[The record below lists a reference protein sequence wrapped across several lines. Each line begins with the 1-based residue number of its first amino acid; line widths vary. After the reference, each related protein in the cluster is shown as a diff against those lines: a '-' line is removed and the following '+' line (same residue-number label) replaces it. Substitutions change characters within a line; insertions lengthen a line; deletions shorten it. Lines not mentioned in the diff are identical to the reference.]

1 MNASDTTPAGQVA
14 WRLSD
19 ITGSDDGQSVHPLL
33 DDASGRAEALQR
45 FRGRLGS
52 LTASELAAF
61 WMELEEASELLA
73 RVGNFAQL
81 RFATDTADPANGALM
96 MAVQERSTAIGT
108 TLVWVELEWAALDDA
123 FVDAVLADEQ
133 LTRWRHNLRVLRL
146 NRPHLLTEAEEKV
159 LAEKSLT
166 GASAW
171 SRLFDEQLSGLRV
184 KLASDETGAT
194 IAFEEAFS
202 RMQSPDR
209 TTRAEAAAGITETL
223 SVGLRTR
230 AYIYNTLLADKAT
243 DDRLRSFESWISSRN
258 LANQA
263 TDESIR
269 ALIDAVV
276 SRYEL
281 VRRWYRLKAKLLG
294 LEKLSFYDRNA
305 SLSTGEAEQTIGWEE
320 AKTIVLDAYASY
332 SLTLAAGAQ
341 RFFDEGWIDAP
352 LRDAKQGGA
361 FCAPVTPNLHPYVL
375 VNYTGT
381 RHDVLTLAHELGHGL
396 HFLLAKDQSLFEH
409 VTPLTLAE
417 TASVFGEAITF
428 GRLLENETDAR
439 RRMSLLAGS
448 VDDSIATVFRQ
459 VSMWRFEDAAH
470 TARRTEG
477 ELSVERLNELWMAS
491 QAELFGDTVDIE
503 GCDSW
508 WSYIPHF
515 IHTPGY
521 VYAYAYGQLLALSVY
536 RRSLDGGPA
545 FAEKYLQMLA
555 AGGSRSPEEL
565 TAMVDCDLNDP
576 GFWSAGLDLVEER
589 LAAAELAADNL
600 GPLARSSS

>member
-1 MNASDTTPAGQVA
+1 MNASDTRPAGQVA

-503 GCDSW
+503 GCESW

>member
-1 MNASDTTPAGQVA
+1 MNAPDSSLVANVA

-19 ITGSDDGQSVHPLL
+19 ITGSDDGASIYPLL
-33 DDASGRAEALQR
+33 DDAAARAEVLQR
-45 FRGRLGS
+45 FRGRLGLLS
-52 LTASELAAF
+52 AGEMATFWSEV
-61 WMELEEASELLA
+61 EDTSELLA

-81 RFATDTADPANGALM
+81 RFATDTANPANGALM

-108 TLVWVELEWAALDDA
+108 TIVWVELEWAALDDA
-123 FVDAVLADEQ
+123 FVESVLASEH
-133 LTRWRHNLRVLRL
+133 LARWRHNLRVLRL
-146 NRPHLLTEAEEKV
+146 NRPHLLTEPEEKI
-159 LAEKSLT
+159 LAEKALT

-184 KLASDETGAT
+184 TLASGEPGTS

-202 RMQSPDR
+202 RLQSPDR
-209 TTRAEAAAGITETL
+209 AVRAEVATGITETL
-223 SVGLRTR
+223 APGLRTR

-243 DDRLRSFESWISSRN
+243 DDRLRTYDSWISSRN

-269 ALIDAVV
+269 ALIEAVV
-276 SRYEL
+276 SRYEV

-305 SLSTGEAEQTIGWEE
+305 SLATGEVEQRIAWDE

-332 SLTLAAGAQ
+332 SPTLAAGAQ

-375 VNYTGT
+375 VNFTGT
-381 RHDVLTLAHELGHGL
+381 RRDVLTLAHELGHGL

-417 TASVFGEAITF
+417 TASVFGEAVTF
-428 GRLLENETDAR
+428 GRLLENETDPR

-470 TARRTEG
+470 VARRSEG
-477 ELSVERLNELWMAS
+477 ELSVERINELWLAS
-491 QAELFGDTVDIE
+491 QQELFGDTVE
-503 GCDSW
+503 TGGYDSW

-536 RRSLDGGPA
+536 KRSLDGGPA
-545 FAEKYLQMLA
+545 FAEKYLAMLA

-565 TAMVDCDLNDP
+565 TAIVDCDLTDP
-576 GFWSAGLDLVEER
+576 GFWLAGLDLVEER
-589 LAAAELAADNL
+589 LAAAELAAESL
-600 GPLARSSS
+600 

>member
-1 MNASDTTPAGQVA
+1 MNAPDPRLAADVS

-19 ITGSDDGQSVHPLL
+19 ITGSDDGSSIHPIL
-33 DDASGRAEALQR
+33 DDAAARAERLQR
-45 FRGRLGS
+45 FRGQLATMTAADLG
-52 LTASELAAF
+52 AF
-61 WMELEEASELLA
+61 WQEVEDISELLG

-96 MAVQERSTAIGT
+96 MAMQEEATAIGT
-108 TLVWVELEWAALDDA
+108 TLVWIELEWAALDDA
-123 FVDAVLADEQ
+123 FVDAALDDAA
-133 LTRWRHNLRVLRL
+133 LGRWRHNLRVIRL
-146 NRPHLLTEAEEKV
+146 NRPHLLSEAEEKV

-171 SRLFDEQLSGLRV
+171 SRLFDEQLAGLRV
-184 KLASDETGAT
+184 ELGSGGASET

-202 RMQSPDR
+202 RLLSPEQ
-209 TTRAEAAAGITETL
+209 TVRAQAAAAIAATL
-223 SVGLRTR
+223 QPGLRTR

-243 DDRLRSFESWISSRN
+243 DDRLRAYDSWISSRN

-263 TDESIR
+263 SDESIS
-269 ALIDAVV
+269 ALIEAVV
-276 SRYEL
+276 SRYDI
-281 VRRWYRLKAKLLG
+281 VQRWYRLKAKLLG
-294 LEKLSFYDRNA
+294 LDQLAFFDRNA
-305 SLSTGEAEQTIGWEE
+305 SIATGEAESSLPWDE
-320 AKTIVLDAYASY
+320 AKRIVLDAYGSY
-332 SLTLAAGAQ
+332 SPTLAAGAQ

-352 LRDAKQGGA
+352 IRPAKQGGA
-361 FCAPVTPNLHPYVL
+361 FCAPVTPQLHPYVF

-396 HFLLAKDQSLFEH
+396 HFLLACEQSLFEH

-428 GRLLENETDAR
+428 GRLLEGETDPR
-439 RRMSLLAGS
+439 RRLSLLAGS

-470 TARRTEG
+470 KARRSEG
-477 ELSVERLNELWMAS
+477 ELSVERINELWMGS
-491 QAELFGDTVDIE
+491 QHELFGDTIDTTGYE
-503 GCDSW
+503 SW

-536 RRSLDGGPA
+536 RRSLDGGPE
-545 FAEKYLQMLA
+545 FAQKYLAMLA

-576 GFWSAGLDLVEER
+576 GFWMAGLDLVEER
-589 LAAAELAADNL
+589 LIATERAALAL
-600 GPLARSSS
+600 GIS

>member
-1 MNASDTTPAGQVA
+1 MNAPDATLAGQVA

-19 ITGSDDGQSVHPLL
+19 ITGSDDGQSIYPLL
-33 DDASGRAEALQR
+33 DDASTRAEALQR

-61 WMELEEASELLA
+61 WMELEEASDLLA

-123 FVDAVLADEQ
+123 FVDSVLADEQ

-146 NRPHLLTEAEEKV
+146 NRPHLLTESEEKV

-184 KLASDETGAT
+184 ELASGEAGDS

-209 TTRAEAAAGITETL
+209 NTRAEAAAGITETL
-223 SVGLRTR
+223 SAGLRTR

-243 DDRLRSFESWISSRN
+243 DDRLRSYDSWISSRN

-294 LEKLSFYDRNA
+294 LEKLAFYDRNA
-305 SLSTGEAEQTIGWEE
+305 SLSTGEAEQTVGWEE

-477 ELSVERLNELWMAS
+477 ELSVDRLNELWMAS
-491 QAELFGDTVDIE
+491 QTELFGDTVDIE
-503 GCDSW
+503 GYDSW

-576 GFWSAGLDLVEER
+576 GFWSAGLDLVEQR
-589 LAAAELAADNL
+589 LAAAELAADSL
-600 GPLARSSS
+600 GSPA